1 MSLTRMLELS
11 GSLLNAN
18 LVYKILECSGVVK
31 RVFYDSTTD
40 GKVKSF
46 MVVED
51 RWLHLGKNKPSRFHP
66 AISDIEFKPNSLVE
80 ILLICSDH
88 FKAEAAQVDQGV
100 DVPVKS
106 LSNQTFVLTGTLN
119 KMDRSVAKEYLKS
132 LGAKV
137 TGSVSSNTRFLVA
150 GENTGSKLQKALD
163 LGVEIINEC
172 EFIQLL
178 SEHGIVSD
186 S

>member
-11 GSLLNAN
+11 GSLLNAS

-31 RVFYDSTTD
+31 RVYYDSTTD

-46 MVVED
+46 VVIEES
-51 RWLHLGKNKPSRFHP
+51 WLHLGENNPSRYHP
-66 AISDIEFKPNSLVE
+66 AISDIEFHSDSLVE
-80 ILLICSDH
+80 VLTICSDH
-88 FKAEAAQVDQGV
+88 FKDEAEKISRGIV
-100 DVPVKS
+100 VPVKS

-119 KMDRSVAKEYLKS
+119 GMDRSVAKGYLKT

-137 TGSVSSNTRFLVA
+137 SGSVSKNTRFLVA

-163 LGVEIINEC
+163 LGVEIINEL
-172 EFIQLL
+172 EFMKLL
-178 SEHGIVSD
+178 SDHGMLDD